1 MSEPRPDA
9 ANPRVSVIIRST
21 DRPTLPQA
29 LASIAAQDCPQVEV
43 VVVGAAGPGHSP
55 LPERCGG
62 HPLRFVACAAR
73 RNRPEAANAGL
84 DAATG
89 DWITFLDDDDVFL
102 PGHVAALM
110 AARSEAPTAGLIHS
124 FARAVFGDGRV
135 ERFGQPHA
143 LIQLYERNYIHLSA
157 SVFARRLVDAD
168 CRFDASL
175 EIHEDWDFLLQLA
188 QRAAFHFVPLQS
200 FQWHAEAGDS
210 GASGGRNQ
218 DDARF
223 ARYRDQVYAKWAG
236 ARDALVD
243 RVAPLLQQAGAFAQ
257 SGQWEEARVRCR
269 AALAAS
275 PNDPWALNLLA
286 MIERSAGNLRT
297 ARAAQELAVA
307 IRPLDAGFVY
317 NLALLCRAQG
327 DVEQSRRCCDRA
339 LALDKAFEPAQRL
352 RAALASTS

>member
-1 MSEPRPDA
+1 MSAGTPL
-9 ANPRVSVIIRST
+9 VSVVVRSMARST
-21 DRPTLPQA
+21 LAPA
-29 LASIAAQDCPQVEV
+29 LASIAAQDYPSLEV
-43 VVVGAAGPGHSP
+43 VVVAACGHLHPP
-55 LPERCGG
+55 LPPATGV
-62 HPLRFVACAAR
+62 HPLRLVPSATR
-73 RNRPEAANAGL
+73 LTRPAAANAGL
-84 DAATG
+84 DAARG
-89 DWITFLDDDDVFL
+89 EWITFLDDDDIFL

-110 AARSEAPTAGLIHS
+110 AARSEAPTAGLVHS
-124 FARAVFGDGRV
+124 FARAVFSDGRV

-143 LIQLYERNYIHLSA
+143 LIQLYERSYIHLSA

-188 QRAAFHFVPLQS
+188 QRTAFHFVPLQS

-223 ARYRDQVYAKWAG
+223 ARFRDLVYAKWAS

-243 RVAPLLQQAGAFAQ
+243 RVAPLLQQAGALAQ
-257 SGQWEEARVRCR
+257 AGHWDDARAQCR
-269 AALAAS
+269 SALAAS

-352 RAALASTS
+352 RAALVPTP